1 MNEQQIQQIAAT
13 FPYPPTPDIAAA
25 VRQKLK
31 VPTNQTHWYVSRRL
45 AWAVVLLLIVLVGTL
60 TVPQVRAAVLRIFR
74 AGAITI
80 FVPEATETAVP
91 PTPTTPAQLI
101 APPAATPQPL
111 MAQDVLLGLAGE
123 TTLAE
128 VRRQAEGPLFVP
140 EGWPLPD
147 RVYYQDRDWP
157 AVIIFVWLEPGSTDE
172 VRLALYQIKAPT
184 FVYKQAEHVEEFTLN
199 GRRAFWIEAG
209 HWLQLQDGTVQPWLF
224 VEGNVLIWWSE
235 TGLTFRLES
244 GLSLVEAKQLAESL
258 VVVPEKE

>member
-1 MNEQQIQQIAAT
+1 MNEQQIQEIAAT

-31 VPTNQTHWYVSRRL
+31 VPTNQTHWYVSHRL
-45 AWAVVLLLIVLVGTL
+45 AWAVILLLVVLAGTL
-60 TVPQVRAAVLRIFR
+60 AVPQVRAAVLRIFR

-101 APPAATPQPL
+101 APQTATLQPL
-111 MAQDVLLGLAGE
+111 MAQDVLLDLAGE

-128 VRRQAEGPLFVP
+128 VRRQLEGPLLIP
-140 EGWPLPD
+140 QGWPLPD
-147 RVYYQDRDWP
+147 RVYYQDHDGP
-157 AVIIFVWLEPGSTDE
+157 AVVIFVWLEPGSADE
-172 VRLALYQIKAPT
+172 VRLALYQINAPT
-184 FVYKQAEHVEEFTLN
+184 FIYKQAEHVEETTLN
-199 GRRAFWIEAG
+199 GRQAFWIEGG

-224 VEGNVLIWWSE
+224 VEGNVLIWWAE
-235 TGLTFRLES
+235 GGITFRLES

-258 VVVPEKE
+258 VVVPAKE